1 MRRRLRRREHG
12 GERLHPR
19 PHTIISVMTIGAS
32 VDTLVPASV
41 RVRGLRG
48 PITAGGDALLS
59 FF

>member
-19 PHTIISVMTIGAS
+19 PRTIISVMTIGAG
-32 VDTLVPASV
+32 VDAPVPASV
-41 RVRGLRG
+41 RGRGLRRA
-48 PITAGGDALLS
+48 ITAGGDALLS